1 MRNAFV
7 HNLPEVP
14 GFGLSTEEGREA
26 TAKFLVELLGLALG
40 MTGVFTSLLTVSGKG
55 KFRKDLIEGNRLIS
69 LMQEHFGPTA
79 RKILAG
85 RYGKLTFVHSKGSSS
100 E

>member
-1 MRNAFV
+1 LA
-7 HNLPEVP
+7 
-14 GFGLSTEEGREA
+14 
-26 TAKFLVELLGLALG
+26 ELLVLAFG
-40 MTGVFTSLLTVSGKG
+40 MIGVFTSLFTVSAKEEFGE
-55 KFRKDLIEGNRLIS
+55 DLIEGNRLIS

-85 RYGKLTFVHSKGSSS
+85 RYGKLTLVHSKGSSS